1 MDFIS
6 KIKKSDLCLG
16 CGLCEA
22 IDASHCKMQL
32 TEDGFYSPQF
42 SFLSD
47 ATMSIVK
54 NVCPGITVHASKV
67 SSHDSMW
74 GNIVKVSNAWS
85 AESDMRRI
93 SSSGGVTSALAIYLL
108 ETGQV
113 DGVLH
118 VGVEEESYLYNKLF
132 VSRTREE
139 VLQRN
144 SSRYAPAAVFNEIF
158 HILDA
163 SGDDLFAFIGKPC
176 DIAAMQNLVRAY
188 PQYVNRISH
197 YLSIFCAGMPS
208 YGATRKAL
216 STFGKNEEPVSLRY
230 RGAGWPGFFTA
241 TYGDGSECKMTYNDS
256 WGNILGK
263 QLGLRCKICPD
274 GIGMLADIS
283 SGDSWNTKDGY
294 PDFTEGDGRNFCFVR
309 TQKGKTLFDEAVKA
323 GYIVEEELD
332 VDKVRTMQA
341 YQYERRRMVGWR
353 IAAVQI
359 MTLGLLRFDNLGYAH
374 MAMQVRLAK
383 GLREMAG
390 TMKRFLKQRKN
401 M

>member
-1 MDFIS
+1 MDLIS
-6 KIKKSDLCLG
+6 KIQKNDLCLG

-32 TEDGFYSPQF
+32 TEDGFYRPRF

-47 ATMSIVK
+47 DTISVVK
-54 NVCPGITVHASKV
+54 NVCPGITVHASKIL
-67 SSHDSMW
+67 SHNCMW

-85 AESDMRRI
+85 AERGIRRI

-118 VGVEEESYLYNKLF
+118 VGVEENTYLYNKLF

-139 VLQRN
+139 VLRRS

-158 HILDA
+158 HILDT
-163 SGDDLFAFIGKPC
+163 SGCETFAFIGKPC
-176 DIAAMQNLVRAY
+176 DIAAMQNLVCAY
-188 PQYVNRISH
+188 PQYANRISH

-208 YGATRKAL
+208 YGATKKAL
-216 STFGKNEEPVSLRY
+216 SMFGKKEEPVSLRY
-230 RGAGWPGFFTA
+230 RGDGWPGFFTA
-241 TYGDGSECKMTYNDS
+241 TYRDGSECKMTYNDS

-294 PDFTEGDGRNFCFVR
+294 PDFTEGNGRNFCFVR
-309 TQKGKTLFDEAVKA
+309 TQKGKMLFDLAVKA
-323 GYIVEEELD
+323 GYIVEEELN
-332 VDKVRTMQA
+332 VSKVKTMQA

-359 MTLGLLRFDNLGYAH
+359 MTLGLLRYDNLGYAH
-374 MAMQVRLAK
+374 IAMHVRLVK

-390 TMKRFLKQRKN
+390 TMKRFFKLKKN